1 MEEARLI
8 KFSRKS
14 DERGDLI
21 PMESNNEI
29 PFNIER
35 IFFIK
40 NMDNFPRGFH
50 AHRKS
55 VQILIPIVGSFDIEL
70 DNGHNVKMYHLDN
83 DNKGLLVPLN
93 TWLKM
98 LNFSNDC
105 IIMVICSYKYDES
118 EYIRNYGDFIK
129 EVKNK

>member
-1 MEEARLI
+1 MDNIRFI
-8 KFSRKS
+8 DFVKKS
-14 DERGDLI
+14 DNRGDLI
-21 PMESNNEI
+21 PIESNNDI

-35 IFFIK
+35 ILFIK
-40 NMDNFPRGFH
+40 NMDNYPRGFH

-55 VQILIPIVGSFDIEL
+55 VQILVPVCGSFDMEL
-70 DNGHNVKMYHLDN
+70 DDGNNTNIYHLED
-83 DNKGLLVPLN
+83 DNKGLLIPLN

-98 LNFSNDC
+98 LNFSKDC

-129 EVKNK
+129 EVKN